1 MSKDFEQFKQAIIDY
16 IEQDNRESIEVNDVT
31 NKFNNHDSV
40 QFKRQVKALAALE
53 REEKIEML
61 GDGRLRLK
69 RLPDS
74 LVGTFS
80 GTDRGFGFVMVEDEG
95 IDDIFVPAKATKL
108 AFDGDTVEVEITEA
122 PDPSGKRS
130 AEGKITRII
139 ERKTEQVRIL
149 T

>member
-1 MSKDFEQFKQAIIDY
+1 MSKDFERFKQAIIDY

-31 NKFNNHDSV
+31 NKFNNHDSA

-61 GDGRLRLK
+61 GDGCLRLK

-122 PDPSGKRS
+122 PDPSGGARQKVKLRELLN
-130 AEGKITRII
+130 ARQNK
-139 ERKTEQVRIL
+139 
-149 T
+149 